1 MRSIVEMRENTILS
15 LEGVLTLAPGNMVV
29 RIPVHSSFLEV
40 PDLRDSLLSVAHL
53 FVEEAR
59 FFRMRVNIRLSV
71 YNVVDLTA
79 SIVDAFAK
87 V

>member
-40 PDLRDSLLSVAHL
+40 PDLSDSLLSVAHL
-53 FVEEAR
+53 FVE
-59 FFRMRVNIRLSV
+59 
-71 YNVVDLTA
+71 
-79 SIVDAFAK
+79 
-87 V
+87 